1 MAKLLID
8 NWTLQEIA
16 HILNH
21 GLATS
26 RSKIYTGHKLDPSAV
41 PSAAIQ
47 IDSLFNILL
56 DLILRDK
63 LVVDGQ
69 WTKTWLG
76 KNEILDLIHSKG
88 FIESYEFELDEDFY
102 DSRDYILDSIN
113 LDKAVVKKHHDNVAY
128 WKKHT
133 KNKHEV
139 VSVVVSG
146 TAGYLTRGNILS
158 SAYSPHPIRANFL
171 KSTRLHRTKPNA
183 HDVTMQFIERERI
196 KLIRRAYG
204 DDAFTVSKLILSP
217 LIIEMIES
225 SSSVND
231 LFLTAF
237 QMRTSYQKFR
247 KHFSSFQ
254 KAMDEGDLKKIQAYG
269 NMLSEISP
277 NETKDKKYGG
287 TELSLGSGLIKL
299 NKIPLPSLVSIKNR
313 FGIRSSIKKL
323 IFKNASEGSIDKLFG
338 FFDERN
344 NRLISEIKDYFAYK
358 RL

>member
-8 NWTLQEIA
+8 NWTLQETA

-21 GLATS
+21 GLTTS
-26 RSKIYTGHKLDPSAV
+26 RSKIYTGHKLAPSAV
-41 PSAAIQ
+41 PLAAIQ

-76 KNEILDLIHSKG
+76 ENEILDLIHRKG
-88 FIESYEFELDEDFY
+88 CIESYEFELDDNFY
-102 DSRDYILDSIN
+102 DSRDYILESIK
-113 LDKAVVKKHHDNVAY
+113 LDKGVVKKHHDNVEY

-146 TAGYLTRGNILS
+146 TAGYLTRANILS
-158 SAYSPHPIRANFL
+158 SVYSPHPIRANFL
-171 KSTRLHRTKPNA
+171 KSTPLHKTKPNA
-183 HDVTMQFIERERI
+183 HDVTMQFIERERL
-196 KLIRRAYG
+196 KLIRKTYG
-204 DDAFTVSKLILSP
+204 DDAYTVSKLILSP
-217 LIIEMIES
+217 LIIEIIES
-225 SSSVND
+225 SSSVDD
-231 LFLTAF
+231 LFITAF
-237 QMRTSYQKFR
+237 QMRASYRKFR
-247 KHFSSFQ
+247 KHLSSFQ

-269 NMLSEISP
+269 NMLSEVSP
-277 NETKDKKYGG
+277 NETRDKKYGG
-287 TELSLGSGLIKL
+287 TELSIGFGLIKL
-299 NKIPLPSLVSIKNR
+299 NKIPLPSVVSIKNR

-323 IFKNASEGSIDKLFG
+323 IFKNASEGSLSKFFG
-338 FFDERN
+338 FFDEKN